1 MKKMTFAMIVFTS
14 ACIYM
19 EASAQTNDSYDS
31 TLAKKLG
38 ADEYGMKHYV
48 FVILKT
54 GSANITDKNKLDS
67 IFRGHLANIHR
78 LADRGELALAGPF
91 GNNSNNYRGLYI
103 FNVTDTNEVRKLLQT
118 DPAVHAK
125 LLEPEIYAWYGSA
138 ATQQINELH
147 KKVARTS
154 F

>member
-1 MKKMTFAMIVFTS
+1 MKKITCAIAAVVLLSICMK
-14 ACIYM
+14 
-19 EASAQTNDSYDS
+19 ASAQTNDSYDS

-147 KKVARTS
+147 KKVAKTS